1 MKKHLTKYN
10 IAIFIALLFH
20 ISGVIGILFTPY
32 KDWFI
37 ANTPLNL
44 VVMLVLLIWMQ
55 PQKNISFFLF
65 FAICFLVGMGTE
77 IIGVSTGKL
86 FGHYHYGTIMGSKLN
101 GVPYLIGINWFVV
114 VFCSGII
121 ITKLNNWI
129 EDKYLVEGL
138 QMSSFLKTVSFIL
151 DGALL
156 ATLFDY
162 NLEPVAIKLNFWQW
176 QNNQIPLYNFI
187 CWFII
192 SALLLVVFRRLNF
205 NKNNHFAI
213 HLFTIQL
220 LFFIALQTYL

>member
-1 MKKHLTKYN
+1 MKKYLTKYN

-20 ISGVIGILFTPY
+20 ISGAIGILFTPY
-32 KDWFI
+32 KAWFI

-44 VVMLVLLIWMQ
+44 VIMLVLLIWLQ
-55 PQKNISFFLF
+55 PKKNVSFFLF
-65 FAICFLVGMGTE
+65 FAITFLVGMGTE
-77 IIGVSTGKL
+77 IIGVNTGKL
-86 FGHYHYGTIMGSKLN
+86 FGHYHYGSAMGTKLN
-101 GVPYLIGINWFVV
+101 GVPFLIGINWFVV

-129 EDKYLVEGL
+129 EDKYLIAEL
-138 QMSSFLKTVSFIL
+138 QMPPLLKTVSFII

-187 CWFII
+187 CWFLI
-192 SALLLVVFRRLNF
+192 SAFLLLVFKRLNF
-205 NKNNHFAI
+205 SKSNQFAI
-213 HLFTIQL
+213 HLFIIQS
-220 LFFIALQTYL
+220 LFFIGLQIYL

>member
-1 MKKHLTKYN
+1 MNKHLTKYN

-32 KDWFI
+32 KAWFI

-44 VVMLVLLIWMQ
+44 VVMLVLLIWLQ
-55 PQKNISFFLF
+55 PKKNASFFLF
-65 FAICFLVGMGTE
+65 FAIAFLVGMGTE
-77 IIGVSTGKL
+77 IIGVNTGKL
-86 FGHYHYGTIMGSKLN
+86 FGHYHYSSVMGSKLN

-121 ITKLNNWI
+121 IAKLNDWI
-129 EDKYLVEGL
+129 EDKYLAAEL
-138 QMSSFLKTVSFIL
+138 QLPPFLKTVSFIL

-176 QNNQIPLYNFI
+176 QNNQIPMYNFI

-192 SALLLVVFRRLNF
+192 SASLLVVFRRLNF
-205 NKNNHFAI
+205 SKNNHFAI
-213 HLFTIQL
+213 HLFIIQL

>member
-77 IIGVSTGKL
+77 IIGVNTGKL
-86 FGHYHYGTIMGSKLN
+86 FGHYYYGTIMGSKLN

>member
-32 KDWFI
+32 KAWFI
-37 ANTPLNL
+37 ANTPVNL
-44 VVMLVLLIWMQ
+44 VIMLGLLIWLQ
-55 PQKNISFFLF
+55 PKKNVSFFLF
-65 FAICFLVGMGTE
+65 FAIAFLVGMGTE
-77 IIGVSTGKL
+77 IIGVNTGKL
-86 FGHYHYGTIMGSKLN
+86 FGHYHYGSVMGSKLN

-114 VFCSGII
+114 VFCSGMI

-129 EDKYLVEGL
+129 EDKYLSEGL
-138 QMSSFLKTVSFIL
+138 QMPSFLKTASFIL

-220 LFFIALQTYL
+220 LYPRGE

>member
-77 IIGVSTGKL
+77 IIGVNTGKL

-205 NKNNHFAI
+205 NKNNHFVI

>member
-32 KDWFI
+32 KAWFI
-37 ANTPLNL
+37 ANTPVNL
-44 VVMLVLLIWMQ
+44 VIMLGLLIWLQ
-55 PQKNISFFLF
+55 PKKNVSFFLF
-65 FAICFLVGMGTE
+65 FAIAFLVGMGTE
-77 IIGVSTGKL
+77 IIGVNTGKL
-86 FGHYHYGTIMGSKLN
+86 FGHYHYGSVMGSKLN

-129 EDKYLVEGL
+129 EDKYLSEGL
-138 QMSSFLKTVSFIL
+138 QMPSFLKTASFIL

-176 QNNQIPLYNFI
+176 HNNQIPLYNFI

-205 NKNNHFAI
+205 SKSNHFAI

-220 LFFIALQTYL
+220 LFFIALQIYL